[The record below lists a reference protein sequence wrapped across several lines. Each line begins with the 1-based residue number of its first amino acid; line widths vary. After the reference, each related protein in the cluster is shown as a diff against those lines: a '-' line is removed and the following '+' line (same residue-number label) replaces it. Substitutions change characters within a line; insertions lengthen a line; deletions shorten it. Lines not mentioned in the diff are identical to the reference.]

1 MTLTW
6 REDFIIKIGELVP
19 LGVSWYRAKNCDMNH
34 LSVTISDLFLISK
47 ATTPLFLVMKLS
59 GNVLFRM
66 VTFQG
71 QRAGK

>member
-6 REDFIIKIGELVP
+6 REDFIIKIGELVA

-34 LSVTISDLFLISK
+34 LSVSDLFLISK
-47 ATTPLFLVMKLS
+47 ASTPLFLVMKLS
-59 GNVLFRM
+59 VNVLFGM